1 MGNSL
6 CIKTRCGDN
15 DNKQKKNMHDKPS
28 NNKSLGTNYSSY
40 KLEDYT
46 IRESDNKN
54 LETQPTNQNPNEWL
68 KETDKK
74 IDILPVLDQTY
85 EKKTCNEKTTKS
97 NTKINGG

>member
-15 DNKQKKNMHDKPS
+15 DHKQPTNINAKPS
-28 NNKSLGTNYSSY
+28 NTKSLGTN
-40 KLEDYT
+40 
-46 IRESDNKN
+46 
-54 LETQPTNQNPNEWL
+54 QNHHEWL

-74 IDILPVLDQTY
+74 IDILPKREKTY
-85 EKKTCNEKTTKS
+85 NEKTTKS